1 MIKQYIIT
9 YLNLALLVI
18 FPIAWLSPL
27 ITTSLLPQWHLPKWL
42 GGKAIFEPETLTV
55 ISGIKELWETDIWL
69 AMLVAAFAL
78 VTPML
83 KCLGMAL
90 IHCKLLTVK
99 AQSVLTAL
107 GKLAMADV
115 FILALYIL
123 LMKNTGVGH
132 IEADWG
138 LYLFTG
144 AVLMSAVLSLLTQ
157 QELSPAA

>member
-27 ITTSLLPQWHLPKWL
+27 LTTSLLPQWHLPKWL
-42 GGKAIFEPETLTV
+42 GSKVIFEPETLTV
-55 ISGIKELWETDIWL
+55 ISSIQQLWETDIWL

-78 VTPML
+78 VAPIL

-99 AQSVLTAL
+99 AQPLLTIL

-115 FILALYIL
+115 FILALYIV
-123 LMKNTGVGH
+123 LMKNVGVGY

-138 LYLFTG
+138 LYLFTA
-144 AVLMSAVLSLLTQ
+144 AVLASMVLSLLSQ
-157 QELSPAA
+157 RELSLAA